1 LNPYPID
8 TLDLGDPLSPD
19 QWRPMV
25 AVLPFLHAGHASLR
39 LVGQDIADALREA
52 LESDP
57 ALQAILISSD
67 FLAKAP
73 AQSVDVVCR
82 ELRIGHVISG
92 KCHGNPSHPSL
103 YIEVA
108 DTVGWNV
115 EWARFHRDGAL
126 NFLVPD
132 SREMAELVAA
142 LRHELVTRPRR

>member
-1 LNPYPID
+1 M
-8 TLDLGDPLSPD
+8 LSPD

-25 AVLPFLHAGHASLR
+25 AVLPFTHARPSLR
-39 LVGQDIADALREA
+39 LLGQEIADALREG

-67 FLAKAP
+67 FLSRAP
-73 AQSVDVVCR
+73 AHSVDQLCR

-92 KCHGNPSHPSL
+92 KCHGNPKRPSL

-115 EWARFHRDGAL
+115 EWARFHRADVL
-126 NFLVPD
+126 NLLVPD
-132 SREMAELVAA
+132 SREMLQLIAA